1 MFSDPYGLLKV
12 HGESM
17 FCYFFNAKGAK
28 FAKKKEIFACLAGFA
43 VRSLNLR
50 KPYSDP
56 FFSSLGS

>member
-1 MFSDPYGLLKV
+1 
-12 HGESM
+12 M
-17 FCYFFNAKGAK
+17 FCHFFNATLKKRGRAGAK